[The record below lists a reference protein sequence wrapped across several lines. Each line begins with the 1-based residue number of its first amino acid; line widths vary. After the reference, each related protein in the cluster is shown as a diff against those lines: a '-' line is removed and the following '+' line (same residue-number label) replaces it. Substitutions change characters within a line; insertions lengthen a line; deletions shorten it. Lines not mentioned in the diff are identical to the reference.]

1 MTDPRTLS
9 LERELRS
16 RTALRAACDPP
27 DRDTAAWLSEQ
38 LRAVRDAL
46 PRADVLR
53 LETLAERLCGTTPPL
68 ERD

>member
-1 MTDPRTLS
+1 MNDPRALS

-27 DRDTAAWLSEQ
+27 DADTHAWLRAQ
-38 LRAVRDAL
+38 LKPVRDEL

-53 LETLAERLCGTTPPL
+53 LETLAERLTGCTS
-68 ERD
+68 